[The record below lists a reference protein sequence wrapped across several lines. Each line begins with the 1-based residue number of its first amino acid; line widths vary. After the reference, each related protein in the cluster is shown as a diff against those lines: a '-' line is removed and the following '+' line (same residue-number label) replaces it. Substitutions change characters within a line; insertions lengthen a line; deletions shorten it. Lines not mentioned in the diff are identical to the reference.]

1 MSEEDE
7 LLDRVGALAPAFAER
22 AAEFESAR
30 RLPADA
36 SAQMAEAGV
45 YRMFIPRA
53 HGGSE
58 TSPLTAARV
67 FETLARAD
75 GACGWVAFI
84 GGTTGGTLARIGAEA
99 AKTIF
104 ATPLTMLVGAFAP
117 LGRAER
123 VAGGFRVNG
132 RWQWGSGAYNA
143 DWIGGGCL
151 IYEQGMPLTNSSGAP
166 RNHMLLFPA
175 ADVRLLDTW
184 HVSGLRATGSTDFEV
199 RDLFVPEAHAS
210 GLLVR
215 DLPHTP
221 LYLFPQFTLLAIG
234 IGAVA
239 LGIARAAIDEL
250 VGLASAKKRSGS
262 SASLAER
269 PHTQMEVAQAEATLR
284 GARAFFYNE
293 IERVWALSVAGHE
306 AAVAD
311 RRDLRLATTNAVQCA
326 VRVVDAMYTLAGGA
340 SIFETSRLQRQF
352 RDIHVATQH
361 IMVGTGTLET
371 TGRLYLGIETTT
383 ANL

>member
-1 MSEEDE
+1 M
-7 LLDRVGALAPAFAER
+7 
-22 AAEFESAR
+22 
-30 RLPADA
+30 
-36 SAQMAEAGV
+36 
-45 YRMFIPRA
+45 
-53 HGGSE
+53 
-58 TSPLTAARV
+58 
-67 FETLARAD
+67 
-75 GACGWVAFI
+75 
-84 GGTTGGTLARIGAEA
+84 
-99 AKTIF
+99 
-104 ATPLTMLVGAFAP
+104 
-117 LGRAER
+117 
-123 VAGGFRVNG
+123 
-132 RWQWGSGAYNA
+132 
-143 DWIGGGCL
+143 
-151 IYEQGMPLTNSSGAP
+151 
-166 RNHMLLFPA
+166 
-175 ADVRLLDTW
+175 
-184 HVSGLRATGSTDFEV
+184 
-199 RDLFVPEAHAS
+199 PEAHAS

-215 DLPHTP
+215 DLPQTP
-221 LYLFPQFTLLAIG
+221 LYRFPQFTLLAIG

-293 IERVWALSVAGHE
+293 IVRVWALSVAGQE

-371 TGRLYLGIETTT
+371 TGRLYLGIDTMT